1 MKVLWVEDHA
11 RAGELLTAAAT
22 AASRK
27 RYGIDLVVAPSFSS
41 ARDHSSQPSLGPLI
55 ACHSPVV
62 PVDRQ

>member
-27 RYGIDLVVAPSFSS
+27 RYGIDLVMS
-41 ARDHSSQPSLGPLI
+41 RL
-55 ACHSPVV
+55 
-62 PVDRQ
+62 R